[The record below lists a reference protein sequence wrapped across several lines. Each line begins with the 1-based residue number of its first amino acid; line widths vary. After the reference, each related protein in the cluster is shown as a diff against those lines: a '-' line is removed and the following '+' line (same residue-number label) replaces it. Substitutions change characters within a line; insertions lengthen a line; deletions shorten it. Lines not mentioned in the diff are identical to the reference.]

1 MAMKGKKFFHSL
13 ITITLLAGGVVVGPA
28 GGMAAYAQEAA
39 QQQQQQQQSIWKDR
53 AEYDAFNAIL
63 QEQGKDNN
71 KLVELAD
78 AYLAKYPDSKVLKE
92 TYELKLAA
100 YQALNNTDKM
110 EETANKLLEI
120 DPGNL
125 RAILLLSYLFPRT
138 YNTQDP
144 MKNQKLNQAEERA
157 QKGLSALS
165 SLQQPQGVTPDQF
178 QKQKADSEAVL
189 HQTLGFVALEK
200 GNYATAE
207 QELRQSAES
216 KPNDALSFY
225 WLGRSYLSRKPPDYE
240 QGMWAMARAVSITG
254 PTALNAATKTQF
266 KDYLTKAYEAR
277 HGSTDGLDDLLAQAS
292 ASPFPP
298 PGFHI
303 MTAEEMAPPEPE
315 PEPEPPPREL
325 TVKVEDLTDF
335 SKIREHLQ
343 AGGVTEEDTWTL
355 LKGATLPLPG
365 KVISA
370 TPAANPKT
378 IRIVVSPE
386 LAQEE
391 GKYDVELTLAKPLG
405 KKMAAGTTINFEG
418 VLDSYTPKP
427 FLLKMVDGK
436 INP

>member
-1 MAMKGKKFFHSL
+1 MAMKGKKLFRGL
-13 ITITLLAGGVVVGPA
+13 ITITLLAGLAVGGFVA
-28 GGMAAYAQEAA
+28 GMAAYAQEAA
-39 QQQQQQQQSIWKDR
+39 QQQQQQKSPWKDR

-63 QEQGKDNN
+63 QQQGKDNN

-100 YQALNNTDKM
+100 YQALNNTAKM

-144 MKNQKLNQAEERA
+144 MKDQKLSTAEENAR
-157 QKGLSALS
+157 KGLAALA
-165 SLQQPQGVTPDQF
+165 SLQQPQGVAPDQF

-200 GNYATAE
+200 KDYATAE
-207 QELRQSAES
+207 QELRQSAQS
-216 KPNDALSFY
+216 KPNDALGFY
-225 WLGRSYLSRKPPDYE
+225 WLGRTYLSEKPPDYE
-240 QGMWAMARAVSITG
+240 KGMWAMARSVSITG
-254 PTALNAATKTQF
+254 PTALNAATQAQF
-266 KDYLTKAYEAR
+266 KDYLSKAYEAR

-292 ASPFPP
+292 STPFPP
-298 PGFHI
+298 DGFHI
-303 MTAEEMAPPEPE
+303 KTAEEMAPPA
-315 PEPEPPPREL
+315 PEPPPEPPKREL

-370 TPAANPKT
+370 TPAANPTK
-378 IRIVVSPE
+378 IHIVVSPE
-386 LAQEE
+386 LAQQE
-391 GKYDVELTLAKPLG
+391 GKYDVELTLAQPLG
-405 KKMAAGTTINFEG
+405 KKLAAGTTINFEG
-418 VLDSYTPKP
+418 VLDAYTPKP

-436 INP
+436 ITP